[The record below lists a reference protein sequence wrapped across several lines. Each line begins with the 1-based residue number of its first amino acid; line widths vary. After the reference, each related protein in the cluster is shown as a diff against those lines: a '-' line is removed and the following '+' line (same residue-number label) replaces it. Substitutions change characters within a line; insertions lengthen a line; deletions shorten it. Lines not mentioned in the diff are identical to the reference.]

1 MSTHIFDI
9 KVNDRVKFSPN
20 GVSERSSFTVL
31 SKAQYRDLIANPY
44 GTVRGFD
51 FNGDVIVQFDNIS
64 TGHSCGGMVPDYTGL
79 YVDYTEL
86 VPAES
91 TSIVVSISNLI

>member
-1 MSTHIFDI
+1 MSTHTLDI
-9 KVNDRVKFSPN
+9 KVNDRVKFVPK
-20 GVSERSSFTVL
+20 GGIGRRSLTPFSNT
-31 SKAQYRDLIANPY
+31 QYRDIMAHPY

-51 FNGDVIVQFDNIS
+51 CGDVVVQFDNIS
-64 TGHSCGGMVPDYTGL
+64 TGHSCDGMVPDRKGL
-79 YVDYTEL
+79 YIKYSEL

>member
-1 MSTHIFDI
+1 MSTHILDI
-9 KVNDRVKFSPN
+9 KVNDRVKFVPKGVN
-20 GVSERSSFTVL
+20 GRRSLTSL
-31 SKAQYRDLIANPY
+31 SDAQYRDLIVNPY

-51 FNGDVIVQFDNIS
+51 CEDVVVQFDNIS
-64 TGHSCGGMVPDYTGL
+64 TGHSCDRVVPNRKGL
-79 YVDYTEL
+79 YIRYTEL